1 MWDLYLWEEA
11 NPPSLRSSV
20 AYIAPQVSCLEINI
34 CQVDGPHVLWAI
46 PRSVHYTRSSRTPLG

>member
-20 AYIAPQVSCLEINI
+20 AYIAPQVSCLDINI
-34 CQVDGPHVLWAI
+34 CQVDGPHVLWGD
-46 PRSVHYTRSSRTPLG
+46 PSLSPLH